1 MTGTTKI
8 KRGAAP
14 VRRPRPQV
22 KKRKVQPKKGPSWF
36 GRMLVALHITPVM
49 IHRAT
54 MVLIFG
60 TIITLLGAAA
70 NYAGI
75 PKRAAHYA
83 ADAVGRAGF
92 VVKNIE
98 IDGLDHMDRDTVYS
112 IVTDASSMSMA
123 SVDLA
128 GIRQKLLNYGWI
140 ADVQV
145 SRRLPDTLVIG
156 ITERKPAAVWQHNQ
170 QLSLV
175 DAAGIV
181 LEPVT
186 PENMPT
192 DVPLVI
198 GPDANKQASAMV
210 ALLNAAPRLKPM
222 IAGASWIGNRRWDLR
237 FQTGETLQLPEGVD
251 TAAKALTAFADT
263 DAAHPLLGK
272 GYQRFDA
279 RDGNRLMVKLPD
291 KTTPKSSAT
300 AGDTSH
306 AAAPRKPEA
315 EG

>member
-8 KRGAAP
+8 KRGTAP

-22 KKRKVQPKKGPSWF
+22 KKRKAPVSRGPSWF
-36 GRMLVALHITPVM
+36 ARMLVALHITPVM

-60 TIITLLGAAA
+60 TIITLAGAAA

-75 PKRAAHYA
+75 PKRAARYT

-98 IDGLDHMDRDTVYS
+98 IDGLDHMNRDTVYA
-112 IVTDASSMSMA
+112 IVTDANSMSMA
-123 SVDLA
+123 SVDLS

-140 ADVQV
+140 ADAQV

-175 DAAGIV
+175 DATGIV

-198 GPDANKQASAMV
+198 GPDANRQASAMV
-210 ALLNAAPRLKPM
+210 ALLNTTPRLKPM

-237 FQTGETLQLPEGVD
+237 FQTGETLQLPEGSD
-251 TAAKALTAFADT
+251 AAAKALNAFADT

-279 RDGNRLMVKLPD
+279 RDGTRLMVKLPD
-291 KTTPKSSAT
+291 PTPKSSAT

-306 AAAPRKPEA
+306 AAAPHKTEA
-315 EG
+315 DG